1 MKLAGMIAA
10 ALAIVCLAGADLAD
24 AKRLGGGKSIG
35 AQRQS
40 VAPAPATP
48 PSTAAAPAAPA
59 GAASQPVMPAQPGA
73 AAAKAASPA
82 AAPSGMSK
90 WMGPIAG
97 LAAGLGLAALLSHFG
112 LSEGFASMLL
122 ILLLVVGV
130 VLVVR
135 MFLARRAPARPAMQ
149 YAGVSGLS
157 TKPGGYETQPAPP
170 IEREARVEPVIGGA
184 PIPST
189 AFARPLPAGFDA
201 KAFVE
206 QAKLQFGRL
215 QAAYDRGDRKALAD
229 VMTPAMLAEVGRDLE
244 ARAGHQ
250 PTEVVALSA
259 EVLEVK
265 TEGRDHW
272 ASVRFTGTL
281 REDGTVLPT
290 PFDEIWNLT
299 KPVDGS
305 TGWLLAVIEQVATA

>member
-1 MKLAGMIAA
+1 MKLAGMIAT
-10 ALAIVCLAGADLAD
+10 ALAIVCLVGADWAD
-24 AKRLGGGKSIG
+24 AKRLGGGRSIG

-40 VAPAPATP
+40 IAPAPATP
-48 PSTAAAPAAPA
+48 PSVAPAPA

-73 AAAKAASPA
+73 AAAKSAAPA

-112 LSEGFASMLL
+112 LSEGFASVLL
-122 ILLLVVGV
+122 VLLLVVGV
-130 VLVVR
+130 IVVAR

-149 YAGVSGLS
+149 YAAAGGLS

-170 IEREARVEPVIGGA
+170 IAREARVEPVIGAA
-184 PIPST
+184 PVPSST
-189 AFARPLPAGFDA
+189 FARPLPEGFDA
-201 KAFVE
+201 QTFVA

-229 VMTPAMLAEVGRDLE
+229 VMTPAMLTEVSRELE

-265 TEGRDHW
+265 TEGRDYW

-305 TGWLLAVIEQVATA
+305 TGWLLAGIEQVAVA